1 MTELQE
7 NRIIEVLDAH
17 KSLDAYK
24 ILAKEFGISQTIIR
38 KHCTQMRADCRLRD
52 KSNDKWSPAEIKTI
66 KEMVDA
72 GHPIIEIAAFL
83 RKCDSSIR
91 KKIKELYD
99 EIPVI
104 KIDGEVWRR
113 VEDTQYEVSDNGR
126 FRRIGQRR
134 LTNGSVHD
142 GYIYVNLITNE
153 GKKLRSIH
161 RLVAQAFVPNPEG
174 KELVDH
180 IDGNRTNN
188 NANNLRWVTAEE
200 NANNQHRLE
209 ELSRVA
215 EKNRVNK
222 KIDDSLKTIFDTG
235 ISKLDL
241 IQRILN
247 YKEDSQK
254 E

>member
-24 ILAKEFGISQTIIR
+24 ILAKEFGIAQTVIR

-52 KSNDKWSPAEIKTI
+52 KSNDKWSPAEMKMIR
-66 KEMVDA
+66 EMIDA

-83 RKCDSSIR
+83 KKCEDSIR
-91 KKIKELYD
+91 KKVKELYG

-126 FRRIGQRR
+126 LRRIGQRR
-134 LTNGSVHD
+134 LTNGSLHD

-153 GKKLRSIH
+153 GKKLRSMH
-161 RLVAQAFVPNPEG
+161 RLVAQAFVPNPED

-188 NANNLRWVTAEE
+188 NASNLRWVTAEE

-209 ELSRVA
+209 ELSRAA
-215 EKNRVNK
+215 EKSRVNK
-222 KIDDSLKTIFDTG
+222 KIDDALKSIFDTG
-235 ISKLDL
+235 ITKLEL
-241 IQRILN
+241 IGRIVD
-247 YKEDSQK
+247 YKDK
-254 E
+254 

>member
-1 MTELQE
+1 M
-7 NRIIEVLDAH
+7 
-17 KSLDAYK
+17 
-24 ILAKEFGISQTIIR
+24 
-38 KHCTQMRADCRLRD
+38 
-52 KSNDKWSPAEIKTI
+52 
-66 KEMVDA
+66 
-72 GHPIIEIAAFL
+72 
-83 RKCDSSIR
+83 
-91 KKIKELYD
+91 
-99 EIPVI
+99 
-104 KIDGEVWRR
+104 
-113 VEDTQYEVSDNGR
+113 
-126 FRRIGQRR
+126 
-134 LTNGSVHD
+134 
-142 GYIYVNLITNE
+142 
-153 GKKLRSIH
+153 
-161 RLVAQAFVPNPEG
+161 AQAFVPNPEG

>member
-52 KSNDKWSPAEIKTI
+52 KSNDKWSPAEMKMIR
-66 KEMVDA
+66 EMIDA

-83 RKCDSSIR
+83 KKCEDSIR
-91 KKIKELYD
+91 KKVKELYG

-126 FRRIGQRR
+126 LRRIGQRR
-134 LTNGSVHD
+134 LTNGSLHD

-153 GKKLRSIH
+153 GKKLRSMH
-161 RLVAQAFVPNPEG
+161 RLVAQAFVPNPED

-188 NANNLRWVTAEE
+188 NASNLRWVTAEE

-209 ELSRVA
+209 ELSRAA
-215 EKNRVNK
+215 EKSRVNK
-222 KIDDSLKTIFDTG
+222 KIDDALKSIFDTG
-235 ISKLDL
+235 ITKLEL
-241 IQRILN
+241 IGRIVD
-247 YKEDSQK
+247 YKDK
-254 E
+254 